1 MRPTVGK
8 EIRKIIRELLVE
20 EIALINKESV
30 SLDQKTTREV
40 IVSIRTDEDLM
51 KFVKKILNIVKETD
65 GFSNIE
71 NGDIIFHL
79 DVPSSANLNSRSCTS
94 HPTSN
99 KIEDG
104 LITEYDI
111 AKLDGNITVLQVLK
125 NAKLTPLAKDEL
137 RKKGIKMERTQI

>member
-20 EIALINKESV
+20 EIASINKESV

-51 KFVKKILNIVKETD
+51 NFVKKILNIVKETD

-99 KIEDG
+99 KIEDV
-104 LITEYDI
+104 LITEYNI
-111 AKLDGNITVLQVLK
+111 AKLDENITVLQVLK

>member
-1 MRPTVGK
+1 VGK

-20 EIALINKESV
+20 EIASINKESV

-99 KIEDG
+99 KIEDV
-104 LITEYDI
+104 LITEYNI
-111 AKLDGNITVLQVLK
+111 AKLDENITVLQVLK

>member
-1 MRPTVGK
+1 MRPTVGE

-20 EIALINKESV
+20 EIASINKESV

-51 KFVKKILNIVKETD
+51 KFVKKILNIVRETD

>member
-1 MRPTVGK
+1 VGK

-20 EIALINKESV
+20 EIASINKESV
-30 SLDQKTTREV
+30 SLDQKTTREI

-51 KFVKKILNIVKETD
+51 NFVKKILNIVKETD

-99 KIEDG
+99 KIEDV
-104 LITEYDI
+104 LITEYNI
-111 AKLDGNITVLQVLK
+111 AKLDENITVLQVLK

>member
-1 MRPTVGK
+1 MKPTVGE

-20 EIALINKESV
+20 EIASINKESV

-51 KFVKKILNIVKETD
+51 KFVKKILNIVRETD

>member
-1 MRPTVGK
+1 MGE

-20 EIALINKESV
+20 EIASINKESV

-51 KFVKKILNIVKETD
+51 NFVKKILNIVKETD

>member
-1 MRPTVGK
+1 VGE

-20 EIALINKESV
+20 EIASINKESV

>member
-1 MRPTVGK
+1 MRPTVGE

-20 EIALINKESV
+20 EIASINKESV
-30 SLDQKTTREV
+30 SLDQKTTSEV

>member
-1 MRPTVGK
+1 MGK

-30 SLDQKTTREV
+30 SLDQKTTREE

-51 KFVKKILNIVKETD
+51 NFVKKILNIVKETD

-99 KIEDG
+99 KIEDV
-104 LITEYDI
+104 LITEYNI
-111 AKLDGNITVLQVLK
+111 AKLDENITVLQVLK

>member
-20 EIALINKESV
+20 EIASINKESV
-30 SLDQKTTREV
+30 SLDQKTTSEV

>member
-1 MRPTVGK
+1 MRPTVGE

-20 EIALINKESV
+20 EIASINKESV

-51 KFVKKILNIVKETD
+51 KFVKKILNIVRETD

-79 DVPSSANLNSRSCTS
+79 DVPSSANLNE
-94 HPTSN
+94 
-99 KIEDG
+99 K
-104 LITEYDI
+104 
-111 AKLDGNITVLQVLK
+111 
-125 NAKLTPLAKDEL
+125 
-137 RKKGIKMERTQI
+137 

>member
-1 MRPTVGK
+1 MGK
-8 EIRKIIRELLVE
+8 EIRKIIRELLLE
-20 EIALINKESV
+20 EIASINKESV

-51 KFVKKILNIVKETD
+51 KFVKKILNIVRETD

-79 DVPSSANLNSRSCTS
+79 EVPSSANLNSRSCTS

>member
-1 MRPTVGK
+1 MGK
-8 EIRKIIRELLVE
+8 EIRKLIRELLVE
-20 EIALINKESV
+20 EIALINKKSV
-30 SLDQKTTREV
+30 SLDQKNTREE
-40 IVSIRTDEDLM
+40 IVSIKTDEDLM
-51 KFVKKILNIVKETD
+51 NFVKKILNIVKETD

-79 DVPSSANLNSRSCTS
+79 DVPSSANLNSKSCTS

-111 AKLDGNITVLQVLK
+111 AKLDENITVLQILK
-125 NAKLTPLAKDEL
+125 SAKLTPLAKDEL

>member
-20 EIALINKESV
+20 EIASINKESV
-30 SLDQKTTREV
+30 SLDQKTTSEV

-111 AKLDGNITVLQVLK
+111 AKLDENITVFQVLK

>member
-1 MRPTVGK
+1 MGK

-30 SLDQKTTREV
+30 SLDQKTTREE
-40 IVSIRTDEDLM
+40 IVSIKTDEDLM
-51 KFVKKILNIVKETD
+51 NFVKKILNIVKETD

-99 KIEDG
+99 KIEDV
-104 LITEYDI
+104 LITEYNI
-111 AKLDGNITVLQVLK
+111 AKLDENITVLQVLK

>member
-20 EIALINKESV
+20 EIASINKESV

-99 KIEDG
+99 KIEYG

>member
-1 MRPTVGK
+1 M
-8 EIRKIIRELLVE
+8 
-20 EIALINKESV
+20 
-30 SLDQKTTREV
+30 DQKTTREV

>member
-1 MRPTVGK
+1 MRPTVGE

-20 EIALINKESV
+20 EIASINKESV

-51 KFVKKILNIVKETD
+51 KFVKKILNIVRETD

-79 DVPSSANLNSRSCTS
+79 EVPSSANLNSRSCTS

>member
-30 SLDQKTTREV
+30 SLDQKTTREE
-40 IVSIRTDEDLM
+40 IVSIKTDEDLM
-51 KFVKKILNIVKETD
+51 NFVKKILNIVKETD

-99 KIEDG
+99 KIEDV
-104 LITEYDI
+104 LITEYNI
-111 AKLDGNITVLQVLK
+111 AKLDENITVLQVLK

>member
-1 MRPTVGK
+1 MRPTVGE

-20 EIALINKESV
+20 EIASINKESV

-51 KFVKKILNIVKETD
+51 KFVKKILNIVRETD

-79 DVPSSANLNSRSCTS
+79 N
-94 HPTSN
+94 
-99 KIEDG
+99 
-104 LITEYDI
+104 
-111 AKLDGNITVLQVLK
+111 
-125 NAKLTPLAKDEL
+125 
-137 RKKGIKMERTQI
+137 

>member
-1 MRPTVGK
+1 MRPTVGE

-20 EIALINKESV
+20 EIASINKESV

-79 DVPSSANLNSRSCTS
+79 EVPSSANLNSRSCTS

>member
-1 MRPTVGK
+1 MGE

-20 EIALINKESV
+20 EIASINKESV

>member
-1 MRPTVGK
+1 MGK

-51 KFVKKILNIVKETD
+51 NFVKKILNIVKETD

-99 KIEDG
+99 KIEDV
-104 LITEYDI
+104 LITEYNI
-111 AKLDGNITVLQVLK
+111 AKLDENITVLQVLK

>member
-20 EIALINKESV
+20 EIASINKESV
-30 SLDQKTTREV
+30 SLDQKTTREE
-40 IVSIRTDEDLM
+40 IVSIKTDEDLM
-51 KFVKKILNIVKETD
+51 NFVKKILNIVKETD

-111 AKLDGNITVLQVLK
+111 AKLDENITVLQVLK

>member
-1 MRPTVGK
+1 MRPTVGE

-20 EIALINKESV
+20 EIASINKESV

-79 DVPSSANLNSRSCTS
+79 DVPSSANLNCRSCTS

>member
-30 SLDQKTTREV
+30 SLDQKTTREE
-40 IVSIRTDEDLM
+40 IVSIKTDEDLM
-51 KFVKKILNIVKETD
+51 NFVKKILNIVKETD

-111 AKLDGNITVLQVLK
+111 AKLDENITVLQVLK

>member
-1 MRPTVGK
+1 VGE

-20 EIALINKESV
+20 EIASINKESV

-51 KFVKKILNIVKETD
+51 KFVKKILNIVRETD

-79 DVPSSANLNSRSCTS
+79 EVPSSANLNSRSCTS

>member
-1 MRPTVGK
+1 VGK

-30 SLDQKTTREV
+30 SLDQKTTREE
-40 IVSIRTDEDLM
+40 IVSIKTDEDLM
-51 KFVKKILNIVKETD
+51 NFVKKILNIVKETD

>member
-1 MRPTVGK
+1 MGK

-20 EIALINKESV
+20 EIASINKESV

-51 KFVKKILNIVKETD
+51 KFVKKILNIVRETD
-65 GFSNIE
+65 GFSKIE

-79 DVPSSANLNSRSCTS
+79 EVPSSANLNSRSCTS

>member
-1 MRPTVGK
+1 MGE

-20 EIALINKESV
+20 EIASINKESV

-51 KFVKKILNIVKETD
+51 KFVKKILNIVRETD

>member
-1 MRPTVGK
+1 M
-8 EIRKIIRELLVE
+8 LVE
-20 EIALINKESV
+20 EIASINKESV

-79 DVPSSANLNSRSCTS
+79 DVPSSANLNSRSYTS

-111 AKLDGNITVLQVLK
+111 AKLDENITVLQVLK

>member
-1 MRPTVGK
+1 MRPTVGE

-20 EIALINKESV
+20 EIASINKESV

-94 HPTSN
+94 HPASN

>member
-1 MRPTVGK
+1 MGK

-20 EIALINKESV
+20 EIASINKESV

-79 DVPSSANLNSRSCTS
+79 EVPSSANLNSRSCTS

-99 KIEDG
+99 KIEVG

>member
-1 MRPTVGK
+1 MRPTVGE

-20 EIALINKESV
+20 EIASINKESV

-51 KFVKKILNIVKETD
+51 NFVKKILNIVKETD

-111 AKLDGNITVLQVLK
+111 AKLDENITVLQVLK

>member
-1 MRPTVGK
+1 MGK

-30 SLDQKTTREV
+30 SLDQKTTREE
-40 IVSIRTDEDLM
+40 IVSIKTDEDLM
-51 KFVKKILNIVKETD
+51 NFVKKILNIVKETD

-79 DVPSSANLNSRSCTS
+79 EVPSSANLNSRSCTS

>member
-1 MRPTVGK
+1 MRPTVGE

-20 EIALINKESV
+20 EIASINKESV

>member
-1 MRPTVGK
+1 MRPTVGE

-20 EIALINKESV
+20 EIASINKESV
-30 SLDQKTTREV
+30 SLDQKTTSEV

-51 KFVKKILNIVKETD
+51 KFVKKILNIVRETD

-111 AKLDGNITVLQVLK
+111 AKLDENITVFQVLK

>member
-1 MRPTVGK
+1 MGE

-20 EIALINKESV
+20 EIASINKESV
-30 SLDQKTTREV
+30 SLDQKTTSEV

-65 GFSNIE
+65 GISNIE

-111 AKLDGNITVLQVLK
+111 AKLDENITVFQVLK